1 MGFNGA
7 PAAARVARL
16 ADGSLVDLNQRAR
29 EARSARSPGRSP
41 RSPGRGGEKDGIGWV
56 ERLRSNRE
64 TKWIGKNWKNM
75 KNI

>member
-16 ADGSLVDLNQRAR
+16 ADGTLVDLNQRAR

-41 RSPGRGGEKDGIGWV
+41 RSPGRGGEVGG
-56 ERLRSNRE
+56 SNRE
-64 TKWIGKNWKNM
+64 NGMDMRRNWQNM
-75 KNI
+75 NGTFEVKES